1 MKAFGISFY
10 SLDLKM
16 ELKLLE
22 NLKLS
27 HNKVRDLNIVLRNN
41 LILITTGFE
50 TLNTS
55 WMKEFLNHHSR
66 GMLFL
71 PKAVLVF
78 RNETLREVREEFLR
92 QLSRYHASKNEFS
105 HQFFLRSM
113 LKYGTQP
120 IKIELEK
127 LEEPEVVKVNLY
139 AYDKETVLISL
150 EEPNSWVL
158 NYMRSQLE
166 VYVERGTDVSLV
178 IDVSD
183 YKAKARLERAL
194 NKRHIL
200 HYQIQYTYDNHFMS
214 KLYSDFANF
223 SFGDL
228 CADEE
233 EEGNTQ
239 FYTVL
244 ECPIGASQDALKK
257 SYKKLTKVYHP
268 DKIFHENPHMIRHYT
283 QKFQLLQEAYTAL
296 RVVS

>member
-1 MKAFGISFY
+1 M
-10 SLDLKM
+10 
-16 ELKLLE
+16 
-22 NLKLS
+22 
-27 HNKVRDLNIVLRNN
+27 NIVLRNN
-41 LILITTGFE
+41 LILITTGFD
-50 TLNTS
+50 TLNTK
-55 WMKEFLNHHSR
+55 WMKDFLNHHAR

-78 RNETLREVREEFLR
+78 RNETLTEVREEFLQ
-92 QLSRYHASKNEFS
+92 QLSEHHASANEFS
-105 HQFFLRSM
+105 HEFFLRSM

-120 IKIELEK
+120 IKIELNK
-127 LEEPEVVKVNLY
+127 LEEPESVSVNLY
-139 AYDKETVLISL
+139 AYDKDTVLISL
-150 EEPNSWVL
+150 EKPNSWVL
-158 NYMRSQLE
+158 SYLRSQLE
-166 VYVERGTDVSLV
+166 VYVERGTDSSLV
-178 IDVSD
+178 VDVSN

-200 HYQIQYTYDNHFMS
+200 HYEIQYTYDNRFMS
-214 KLYSDFANF
+214 KLYADFANF

-228 CADEE
+228 CKDEE
-233 EEGNTQ
+233 QDENVQ

-268 DKIFHENPHMIRHYT
+268 DKIFHENPHMVKHYT

>member
-1 MKAFGISFY
+1 M
-10 SLDLKM
+10 D
-16 ELKLLE
+16 
-22 NLKLS
+22 
-27 HNKVRDLNIVLRNN
+27 IVLRNN

-50 TLNTS
+50 TLNTD
-55 WMKEFLNHHSR
+55 WMKAFLNHHSR

-78 RNETLREVREEFLR
+78 RNESLQEVREEFLQ
-92 QLSRYHASKNEFS
+92 QLSEHHAKTHDFNHE
-105 HQFFLRSM
+105 FFLRSM
-113 LKYGTQP
+113 LKFGTQP

-127 LEEPEVVKVNLY
+127 LEEQEVVEVNLY
-139 AYDKETVLISL
+139 AYDKNTVLISL
-150 EEPNSWVL
+150 NEPNSWVL

-166 VYVERGTDVSLV
+166 IYVERGTDMSLV
-178 IDVSD
+178 VDVSD
-183 YKAKARLERAL
+183 HKAKARLERAL

-200 HYQIQYTYDNHFMS
+200 HYAIQYRYDNRFMS
-214 KLYSDFANF
+214 KLYSDFANY

-228 CADEE
+228 CKDNEDDA
-233 EEGNTQ
+233 NKI

-244 ECPIGASQDALKK
+244 ECPVGASQDALKK

-268 DKIFHENPHMIRHYT
+268 DKIIHEAPHMVEHYT

>member
-1 MKAFGISFY
+1 
-10 SLDLKM
+10 M
-16 ELKLLE
+16 E
-22 NLKLS
+22 
-27 HNKVRDLNIVLRNN
+27 IVLRNN
-41 LILITTGFE
+41 LILITTEFD
-50 TLNTS
+50 TLNTE
-55 WMKEFLNHHSR
+55 WMKEFLNHHAR

-78 RNETLREVREEFLR
+78 RNETLTEVREEFLK
-92 QLSRYHASKNEFS
+92 QLSQHHAKKYEYS
-105 HQFFLRSM
+105 HEFFLRSM

-120 IKIELEK
+120 IKIELNK
-127 LEEPEVVKVNLY
+127 LQDPENVKVNLY
-139 AYDKETVLISL
+139 AYDRDTVLISL
-150 EEPNSWVL
+150 DYPNSWVI
-158 NYMRSQLE
+158 NYLRSQLE
-166 VYVERGTDVSLV
+166 VYVERGTDISLV

-228 CADEE
+228 CKEE
-233 EEGNTQ
+233 EREENQ
-239 FYTVL
+239 HFYTVL

-257 SYKKLTKVYHP
+257 SYKKLVKVYHP
-268 DKIFHENPHMIRHYT
+268 DKIVHETPHMVKHYT
-283 QKFQLLQEAYTAL
+283 QKFQLLQEAYEAL

>member
-1 MKAFGISFY
+1 M
-10 SLDLKM
+10 D
-16 ELKLLE
+16 
-22 NLKLS
+22 
-27 HNKVRDLNIVLRNN
+27 IVLRDN
-41 LILITTGFE
+41 LILITTGFD
-50 TLNTS
+50 TLERS
-55 WMKEFLNHHSR
+55 WMREFLNKHTR

-78 RNETLREVREEFLR
+78 KNDALSDVREEFLSK
-92 QLSRYHASKNEFS
+92 LSEHYAAQNEFS
-105 HQFFLRSM
+105 HDFFLRSM
-113 LKYGTQP
+113 LKYKTQP
-120 IKIELEK
+120 IKVK
-127 LEEPEVVKVNLY
+127 LNKLLEPETVKVNLY
-139 AYDKETVLISL
+139 AYDKDTVLISL
-150 EEPNSWVL
+150 DYPNSWVT
-158 NYMRSQLE
+158 NYLRSQLE
-166 VYVERGTDVSLV
+166 VYVERGTDISLV

-214 KLYSDFANF
+214 KLYSDFASF

-228 CADEE
+228 CQESQMDK
-233 EEGNTQ
+233 NTR

-268 DKIFHENPHMIRHYT
+268 DKVFHENPNMLEHYT

>member
-1 MKAFGISFY
+1 M
-10 SLDLKM
+10 
-16 ELKLLE
+16 
-22 NLKLS
+22 
-27 HNKVRDLNIVLRNN
+27 NIVLRNN

-50 TLNTS
+50 TLNKS
-55 WMKEFLNHHSR
+55 WMKEFLHHHSR

-78 RNETLREVREEFLR
+78 RNETLREVREEFLS
-92 QLSRYHASKNEFS
+92 QLSQHHAATHDFS
-105 HQFFLRSM
+105 HEFFLRSM

-127 LEEPEVVKVNLY
+127 LEEPENVKVNLY
-139 AYDKETVLISL
+139 AYDKDTVLISL
-150 EEPNSWVL
+150 DTPNSWVISYL
-158 NYMRSQLE
+158 RSQLD
-166 VYVERGTDVSLV
+166 VYVEKGTDISLV

-200 HYQIQYTYDNHFMS
+200 HYQIRYTYDNHFMS
-214 KLYSDFANF
+214 KLYSDFASF

-228 CADEE
+228 AKEDEHDE
-233 EEGNTQ
+233 HKT

-244 ECPIGASQDALKK
+244 ECPVGASQDALKK

-268 DKIFHENPHMIRHYT
+268 DKVFHEAPHMVEHYT

>member
-1 MKAFGISFY
+1 M
-10 SLDLKM
+10 
-16 ELKLLE
+16 
-22 NLKLS
+22 
-27 HNKVRDLNIVLRNN
+27 NIVLRNN

-50 TLNTS
+50 TLNAS

-78 RNETLREVREEFLR
+78 RNETLVDVRKEFLK
-92 QLSRYHASKNEFS
+92 QLSEHHAKTHDFNHE
-105 HQFFLRSM
+105 FFLRSM

-120 IKIELEK
+120 IKIELDK
-127 LEEPEVVKVNLY
+127 LEEPENIKVNLY
-139 AYDKETVLISL
+139 AYDKNTVLISL
-150 EEPNSWVL
+150 ASANTWVL

-166 VYVERGTDVSLV
+166 VYIEKGTDMSLV
-178 IDVSD
+178 VDVSD
-183 YKAKARLERAL
+183 HKAKARLERAL

-214 KLYSDFANF
+214 KLYSDFASF

-228 CADEE
+228 TQEDENE
-233 EEGNTQ
+233 NVE

-268 DKIFHENPHMIRHYT
+268 DKVFHESPHMIEHYT
-283 QKFQLLQEAYTAL
+283 QKFQLLQEAYEAL
-296 RVVS
+296 RIVS

>member
-1 MKAFGISFY
+1 
-10 SLDLKM
+10 M
-16 ELKLLE
+16 E
-22 NLKLS
+22 
-27 HNKVRDLNIVLRNN
+27 IVLRNN

-50 TLNTS
+50 GLNMS
-55 WMKEFLNHHSR
+55 WMKEFLKHHSR

-78 RNETLREVREEFLR
+78 RNESLREVREEFLSE
-92 QLSRYHASKNEFS
+92 LSKYHAAKHDFS
-105 HQFFLRSM
+105 HEFFLRSM
-113 LKYGTQP
+113 LKYGNQP
-120 IKIELEK
+120 IKVELHK
-127 LEEPEVVKVNLY
+127 LEEQESVKVNLY
-139 AYDKETVLISL
+139 AYNKDTVLISL
-150 EEPNSWVL
+150 NTPNSWVIAYL
-158 NYMRSQLE
+158 RSQLDI
-166 VYVERGTDVSLV
+166 YVERGTDTSLV

-214 KLYSDFANF
+214 KLYSDFASF

-228 CADEE
+228 CKASENE
-233 EEGNTQ
+233 SNTQ

-244 ECPIGASQDALKK
+244 ECPVGASQDALKK

-268 DKIFHENPHMIRHYT
+268 DKVFHENPNMLEHYT
-283 QKFQLLQEAYTAL
+283 HKFQLLQEAYTAL

>member
-1 MKAFGISFY
+1 M
-10 SLDLKM
+10 D
-16 ELKLLE
+16 
-22 NLKLS
+22 
-27 HNKVRDLNIVLRNN
+27 IVLRNN
-41 LILITTGFE
+41 LILITTGFD
-50 TLNTS
+50 TINTS
-55 WMKEFLNHHSR
+55 WMKEFLNHHAR

-78 RNETLREVREEFLR
+78 RNETLTEIREEFLSK
-92 QLSRYHASKNEFS
+92 LSQHHAKTHDFD

-113 LKYGTQP
+113 LKYGIQP
-120 IKIELEK
+120 IKIELNK

-139 AYDKETVLISL
+139 AYDKDTVLISL
-150 EEPNSWVL
+150 DYPNSWVI
-158 NYMRSQLE
+158 NYLRSQLE

-228 CADEE
+228 CKEE
-233 EEGNTQ
+233 DDQINTK

-244 ECPIGASQDALKK
+244 ECPIGASQDTLKK
-257 SYKKLTKVYHP
+257 SYKKLVKVYHP
-268 DKIFHENPHMIRHYT
+268 DKIIHESPNMVNHYT
-283 QKFQLLQEAYTAL
+283 QKFQLLQEAYEAL
-296 RVVS
+296 RIVS

>member
-1 MKAFGISFY
+1 M
-10 SLDLKM
+10 
-16 ELKLLE
+16 
-22 NLKLS
+22 
-27 HNKVRDLNIVLRNN
+27 NIVLCNN
-41 LILITTGFE
+41 LILITTGFDSLDTE
-50 TLNTS
+50 

-78 RNETLREVREEFLR
+78 RNETLVEVREEFLS
-92 QLSRYHASKNEFS
+92 QLSLHHAAKHDFNHE
-105 HQFFLRSM
+105 FFLRSM
-113 LKYGTQP
+113 LKYGKQP
-120 IKIELEK
+120 IKIELEE
-127 LEEPEVVKVNLY
+127 LLEPEVVKVNLY
-139 AYDKETVLISL
+139 AYDKNTVLISL
-150 EEPNSWVL
+150 NTPNSWVL

-166 VYVERGTDVSLV
+166 VYIERGTDLSLV
-178 IDVSD
+178 VDVANL
-183 YKAKARLERAL
+183 KAKSRLERAL

-228 CADEE
+228 VSEDDRED
-233 EEGNTQ
+233 NTL

-244 ECPIGASQDALKK
+244 ECPVGASQDALKK

-268 DKIFHENPHMIRHYT
+268 DKIIHEAPHMVKHYT

>member
-1 MKAFGISFY
+1 
-10 SLDLKM
+10 M
-16 ELKLLE
+16 E
-22 NLKLS
+22 
-27 HNKVRDLNIVLRNN
+27 IVLRNN
-41 LILITTGFE
+41 LILITTDFE
-50 TLNTS
+50 TLNAK
-55 WMKEFLNHHSR
+55 WMRDFLNHHSR

-78 RNETLREVREEFLR
+78 RNETLDDLREEFLK
-92 QLSRYHASKNEFS
+92 QLSKYHASKHEFP

-113 LKYGTQP
+113 LKYDTQP
-120 IKIELEK
+120 IKIELTK
-127 LEEPEVVKVNLY
+127 LQEAQSVTVHLY
-139 AYDKETVLISL
+139 AYDRETVLISL
-150 EEPNSWVL
+150 DSPNAWVISYL
-158 NYMRSQLE
+158 RSQLE
-166 VYVERGTDVSLV
+166 VYVEKGTDVSLV

-200 HYQIQYTYDNHFMS
+200 HYQIKYTYDNHFMS

-228 CADEE
+228 CKDEDE
-233 EEGNTQ
+233 DENLM

-244 ECPIGASQDALKK
+244 ECPVGASQDALKK

-268 DKIFHENPHMIRHYT
+268 DKVFNDSPHMVKHYT

-296 RVVS
+296 RIIN